1 MSKSKKKN
9 STHTKKNKNYS
20 NKLKKKT
27 KSTKISKNSNTSI
40 IHNFLKF
47 QNHDKKPIDY
57 KTYHYT
63 PKLKGG
69 RYVDKG
75 SFGCIITPALP
86 CSKTDTNLQSSI
98 SKIVHDTDNDSVS
111 NELEISN
118 ILRKLDPEQQFY
130 ITIDKYCYIHKIP
143 QDRKDLISVRFKD
156 DDLTEYNSV
165 DKTGKDKNTCDI
177 DLDMNPINLI
187 MPYAGISL
195 KNIMKTDMRKEHKSI
210 RATMHKIFINNF
222 RTYFKHLL
230 IGLLKMHNNRIV
242 NRDIKE
248 QNIMLYWKRDHK
260 DHRDHREHRDNNSKS
275 DNTQF
280 KNNDDN
286 TNANDI
292 MVVRY
297 IDFGL
302 SSFLTSSICKNSD
315 NIYMKGT
322 FYYLSPDL
330 LICNMI
336 KKYNHKTEEYQM
348 EHIMKYVNKYMRKSL
363 LRIGEKNMLSK
374 LNENIKYIYDKII
387 YIFKKEH
394 HLESYF
400 GSDTNK
406 LNGYLQKGDVY
417 ALGITLYECLSVYS
431 NINVKKLPDLYD
443 LFLKMIDFDPY
454 KRYNV
459 SQCLSHPYFTKKN
472 PG

>member
-1 MSKSKKKN
+1 MSKSKKKHN
-9 STHTKKNKNYS
+9 TKKHTHTKKHIHTKKNT
-20 NKLKKKT
+20 KK
-27 KSTKISKNSNTSI
+27 SKRSNTSI

-47 QNHDKKPIDY
+47 QNYDKKHVDY
-57 KTYHYT
+57 KTYQYT

-75 SFGCIITPALP
+75 SFGCIVTPALA
-86 CSKTDTNLQSSI
+86 CSRSDTNLNSAV
-98 SKIVHDTDNDSVS
+98 SKIIHDTDNDSIS

-118 ILRKLDPEQQFY
+118 ILRKLDPEQKFY

-143 QDRKDLISVRFKD
+143 EERTDLISVRFKND
-156 DDLTEYNSV
+156 NLTEYNSV
-165 DKTGKDKNTCDI
+165 DKTGKDKNVCDI

-195 KNIMKTDMRKEHKSI
+195 KNIMKTDMKKEHKSI

-248 QNIMLYWKRDHK
+248 HNIMLYWKRDH
-260 DHRDHREHRDNNSKS
+260 RDHKEHREYRDNKDTKDTKDNKSPSKS
-275 DNTQF
+275 NT
-280 KNNDDN
+280 KSYS
-286 TNANDI
+286 NANDI

-302 SSFLTSSICKNSD
+302 SSFLTSSICKNPD

-322 FYYLSPDL
+322 YYYISPDL

-336 KKYNHKTEEYQM
+336 KKYNHKSEEYKL
-348 EHIMKYVNKYMRKSL
+348 EHIMTYVNKYMRKVL
-363 LRIGEKNMLSK
+363 LRIGEKNMLNNLTK
-374 LNENIKYIYDKII
+374 DIKDIYDKII
-387 YIFKKEH
+387 YKFKNEH

-417 ALGITLYECLSVYS
+417 ALGITLYECLSFYS
-431 NINVKKLPDLYD
+431 NINVKKTHDLYD
-443 LFLKMIDFDPY
+443 LFLKMIEFDPY

-459 SQCLSHPYFTKKN
+459 AQCLSHPYFTKK
-472 PG
+472 